1 MNADILGEDDDD
13 IGLEVTDNN
22 GGVHHIE
29 LHKDG
34 GEIYA
39 HHCEAYADKA
49 AERTSEENEHNNQ
62 ARRFAKYYVFTQRG
76 YDTLEHAQ
84 NPAYIDAVRRAIAAL
99 SDEAFERY
107 FGALYQQ
114 LRSHDA
120 DVERPVPLPAGV
132 RAPDAVVY
140 ELEVYLGLDLEGEV
154 AERAQALAGEAG
166 LDLSEG
172 SDVRPVSALSAGD
185 LERWRAVGEELVE
198 VVERDGLEAD
208 LTVAAVSG
216 IHVGYP
222 NARGCHEVERA
233 ETPLEREPDTKIEL
247 LPHAPETLVEFREAL
262 DHHLR
267 CQVRDRFVTM
277 GLVPP
282 EPFRVIGFGTLH
294 DARRYDHYD
303 LYPQLHLRDGDEGTL
318 FS

>member
-1 MNADILGEDDDD
+1 MEFSGNITAHQQDGYSDDP
-13 IGLEVTDNN
+13 E
-22 GGVHHIE
+22 
-29 LHKDG
+29 K
-34 GEIYA
+34 
-39 HHCEAYADKA
+39 
-49 AERTSEENEHNNQ
+49 RTSEENEHNNQ

-99 SDEAFERY
+99 SEEAFERY

-120 DVERPVPLPAGV
+120 DVERPVTLPAGV

-140 ELEVYLGLDLEGEV
+140 ELEVYLGLALEGEV
-154 AERAQALAGEAG
+154 AERAQALAAESG
-166 LDLSEG
+166 LDLSEE

-185 LERWRAVGEELVE
+185 LERWRAVGEDLAD

-222 NARGCHEVERA
+222 NSRGRHEVERA
-233 ETPLEREPDTKIEL
+233 DTPLEREPDAVIEL
-247 LPHAPETLVEFREAL
+247 LPHAPETLAAFREAL

-303 LYPQLHLRDGDEGTL
+303 LYPQLHLRDGEEGTL